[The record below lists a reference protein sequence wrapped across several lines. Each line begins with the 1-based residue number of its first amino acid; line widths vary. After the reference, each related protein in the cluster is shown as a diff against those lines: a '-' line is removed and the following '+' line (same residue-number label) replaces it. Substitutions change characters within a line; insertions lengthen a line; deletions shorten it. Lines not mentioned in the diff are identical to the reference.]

1 VSKGAGDAGGGDDMH
16 DVVDEVGVEVGD
28 DHVAT
33 VEIRRPPN
41 NFFDA
46 ALIGRLAD
54 VLDQLAAE
62 DDVTRAVVLCSE
74 GRHFCAGA
82 NFGAGGRG
90 ERDAVTLYEQAVRIF
105 RQPLPVVAAVQ
116 GAAVGGGLGLALAA
130 DFRVAAPEA
139 RFSANFALLG
149 FHQGFGISVTLPRV
163 VGQQAALALLT
174 TGRRVSGEEAQRL
187 GLADRVVPAGELRP
201 RAHAL
206 AAEIAASAPLA
217 VRSIRATLR
226 AGLADE
232 VAAAVQ
238 HERAEQER
246 LMRTSDFREGLA
258 AVSERRPGR
267 FTGH

>member
-1 VSKGAGDAGGGDDMH
+1 VGEVGAA
-16 DVVDEVGVEVGD
+16 DEVAVEVGD
-28 DHVAT
+28 NHVAT

-54 VLDQLAAE
+54 VLDALAAE

-105 RQPLPVVAAVQ
+105 RQPLPIVAAVQ

-130 DFRVAAPEA
+130 DFRIASPEA

-163 VGQQAALALLT
+163 VGPQAALELLT
-174 TGRRVSGEEAQRL
+174 TGRRIGGEEALRI
-187 GLADRVVPAGELRP
+187 GLADRLVAVDELRAQA
-201 RAHAL
+201 RGL

-226 AGLADE
+226 AGLADD

-246 LMRTSDFREGLA
+246 LMRTADFREGLA
-258 AVSERRPGR
+258 AVAERRPGR
-267 FTGH
+267 FTGR